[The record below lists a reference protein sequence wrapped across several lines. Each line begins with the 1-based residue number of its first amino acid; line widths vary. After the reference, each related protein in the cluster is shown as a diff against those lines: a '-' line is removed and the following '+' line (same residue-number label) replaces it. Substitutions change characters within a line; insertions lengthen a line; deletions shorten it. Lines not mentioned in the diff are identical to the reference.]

1 MFRRPARRAARRTA
15 RRTTRRVVRRTRRRM
30 IRRTVVVGGMVL
42 LAAGGTAAAI
52 KLSQRD
58 AQRIEEHT
66 GLPPEQLE
74 DQDLEQ
80 AMQELNIQSQP
91 LTSEEQAA
99 LAQQGGESAA
109 PVSQAQGESS
119 IDAAPTGTSQ
129 ADYLAELERLGDLR
143 DRGILTQEEFDA
155 KKKQILGL

>member
-30 IRRTVVVGGMVL
+30 IRRTVLIGGMVL

-52 KLSQRD
+52 KLSKRD
-58 AQRIEEHT
+58 AQRVEEHT

-74 DQDLEQ
+74 DQDLVQ

-91 LTSEEQAA
+91 LTAEDQAA
-99 LAQQGGESAA
+99 LAQQGGQ
-109 PVSQAQGESS
+109 PPIQGPQVQTTPSGV
-119 IDAAPTGTSQ
+119 DQP
-129 ADYLAELERLGDLR
+129 DYLAELERLADLR
-143 DRGILTQEEFDA
+143 DRGVVTTEDFEA
-155 KKKQILGL
+155 KKKQLLGL

>member
-52 KLSQRD
+52 KLSQKD

-66 GLPPEQLE
+66 SLPPEQLE
-74 DQDLEQ
+74 DQDLDQ

-91 LTSEEQAA
+91 LTAEDQSA
-99 LAQQGGESAA
+99 LAQQGGQPPAQPPQVQAA
-109 PVSQAQGESS
+109 SV
-119 IDAAPTGTSQ
+119 GTDQ
-129 ADYLAELERLGDLR
+129 PDYLDELERLADLR
-143 DRGILTQEEFDA
+143 DRGIVTEEDFEA
-155 KKKQILGL
+155 KKKQLLGL